1 MISSLWPLEVLM
13 FSLWWI
19 YLSVEIQ
26 FLWNGPIIL
35 MMAHMATVRTMLSMK
50 NSSLLIS
57 LMAQVPY
64 TMS

>member
-1 MISSLWPLEVLM
+1 MISSLWPLEVLI

-35 MMAHMATVRTMLSMK
+35 MMAHMATVRTTLSMK